1 MKPLRFA
8 QNLCVVLL
16 LTGVVV
22 TPALGQDWSRDQ
34 DHEWCD
40 GRWRGDRER
49 YCEVREITIS
59 ARELVS
65 VDAGTNGGIKV
76 EGWDRNEIRL
86 LAKVQ
91 AWAYDEDD
99 ARDLVSEIRV
109 DLDGRMIR
117 PRGPS
122 TGRREGWSV
131 SFELMVPTNSNLEL
145 EAHNGGISIA
155 DVRGDVEFGTT
166 NGGVTLSGMAGDV
179 RGRTTNGGLRVELDG
194 DEWDGEGL
202 DVQTTN
208 GGVSL
213 YIPDDYSA
221 RLVTGT
227 VNGGIR
233 IDFPIMV
240 QGNIGRRITTDLGNG
255 GKTVRVTTTNGG
267 VTVRKM

>member
-1 MKPLRFA
+1 MR
-8 QNLCVVLL
+8 
-16 LTGVVV
+16 
-22 TPALGQDWSRDQ
+22 SR
-34 DHEWCD
+34 
-40 GRWRGDRER
+40 
-49 YCEVREITIS
+49 
-59 ARELVS
+59 
-65 VDAGTNGGIKV
+65 
-76 EGWDRNEIRL
+76 
-86 LAKVQ
+86 
-91 AWAYDEDD
+91 
-99 ARDLVSEIRV
+99 
-109 DLDGRMIR
+109 
-117 PRGPS
+117 
-122 TGRREGWSV
+122 
-131 SFELMVPTNSNLEL
+131 
-145 EAHNGGISIA
+145 
-155 DVRGDVEFGTT
+155 
-166 NGGVTLSGMAGDV
+166 AGDV